1 MKKPMTEKAEQL
13 LLNKL
18 DNLSIDT
25 EQQIKII
32 EQSIER
38 NWLSVFPLKQGN
50 DKNPS
55 EKSEQSY
62 DIDDL
67 DSLAVNLR

>member
-1 MKKPMTEKAEQL
+1 M

-18 DNLSIDT
+18 DNLSAGT
-25 EQQIKII
+25 EQQVKIV

-50 DKNPS
+50 DKSPN